1 MENEIDEILDDMEK
15 LFDGGDV
22 DMSNDTKSKN
32 KKDKRMEYL
41 KSIDKKEFEEGGIYY
56 FETDG
61 EPSKARKEN
70 CF

>member
-22 DMSNDTKSKN
+22 DMSDATKSN

-41 KSIDKKEFEEGGIYY
+41 KRIDRKEFEEGGLYY
-56 FETDG
+56 FKTEG
-61 EPSKARKEN
+61 EPS
-70 CF
+70 

>member
-22 DMSNDTKSKN
+22 DMSDATKSN

-41 KSIDKKEFEEGGIYY
+41 KSIDRKEFEEGGLYY
-56 FETDG
+56 FKTEG
-61 EPSKARKEN
+61 EPS
-70 CF
+70 

>member
-61 EPSKARKEN
+61 EPS
-70 CF
+70 